1 MVKRIEHKME
11 NDVELKFCGQ
21 CKVFKDL
28 SIFGN
33 SSTTWDSLR
42 PTCKDCLK
50 ENNLNNKEKMTE
62 YNKKYWQ
69 ETKEEQKDKKK
80 LWRENNKEYV
90 KEKHKEWRD
99 NNKEYIKQKDKEYKE
114 KNKDKIKKTHNEW
127 LRKNYLDMKTNP
139 DRKDE
144 FIRHKI
150 KSNTGRR
157 IREILGSAKS
167 ERCMHYVGCSLDQL
181 RNHLESQFVDDMM
194 WENYGIEWHIDH
206 IIPCNA
212 FALENEEQLKACFYY
227 KNLQPLWAVDNI
239 VKSDTFVKEDYDNY
253 MTFFRTKPLII

>member
-1 MVKRIEHKME
+1 MVKKIEHKTE
-11 NDVELKFCGQ
+11 NGIELKYCGQ
-21 CKVFKDL
+21 CKLFKDL

-33 SSTTWDSLR
+33 CSRTWDSLR
-42 PTCKDCLK
+42 PTCKNCLK
-50 ENNLNNKEKMTE
+50 ENTLKNKDKIQE

-69 ETKEEQKDKKK
+69 ETKEEQKEKCKE
-80 LWRENNKEYV
+80 WRENNKEHIKQKNKNWYANNIEYV
-90 KEKHKEWRD
+90 
-99 NNKEYIKQKDKEYKE
+99 KQKDKEYKE
-114 KNKDKIKKTHNEW
+114 KNWDKIKARNNEW
-127 LRKNYLDMKTNP
+127 KKKDYLDMKINP
-139 DRKDE
+139 ERKEE

-157 IREILGSAKS
+157 IREILGSSKS
-167 ERCMHYVGCSLDQL
+167 DRCMNYVGCSLDQL
-181 RNHLESQFVDDMM
+181 KNHLESQFVDDMM

-239 VKSDTFVKEDYDNY
+239 VKKDKYEKEDYDNY
-253 MTFFRTKPLII
+253 MTVFREIKI

>member
-1 MVKRIEHKME
+1 MVKRIEHKTE
-11 NDVELKFCGQ
+11 NGIELKYCGKCQ
-21 CKVFKDL
+21 IYKDVT
-28 SIFGN
+28 IFGN
-33 SSTTWDSLR
+33 SKTSWDKLR
-42 PTCKDCLK
+42 PTCKECLK

-62 YNKKYWQ
+62 YNKKYWE
-69 ETKEEQKDKKK
+69 ETKEEQKEKNK
-80 LWRENNKEYV
+80 LWRENNKEYT
-90 KEKHKEWRD
+90 KQKNKEWRVE
-99 NNKEYIKQKDKEYKE
+99 NKEHIKQKDKEYKK
-114 KNKDKIKKTHNEW
+114 KNWDKIKKNHNEW

-139 DRKDE
+139 ERKDE

-167 ERCMHYVGCSLDQL
+167 ERCIDYVGCTLDQL
-181 RNHLESQFVDDMM
+181 RNHLELQFVDDMM
-194 WENYGIEWHIDH
+194 WENYGSEWHIDH

-239 VKSDTFVKEDYDNY
+239 VKSDKYLKEDYDNY
-253 MTFFRTKPLII
+253 MTFFRTSIC